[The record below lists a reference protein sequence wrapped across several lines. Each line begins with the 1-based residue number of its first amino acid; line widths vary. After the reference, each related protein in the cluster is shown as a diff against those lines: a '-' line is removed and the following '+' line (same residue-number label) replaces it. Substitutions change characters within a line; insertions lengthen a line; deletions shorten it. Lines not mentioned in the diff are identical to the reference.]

1 MDSSGKIYGYLD
13 TCINTKASDLHLKA
27 NQPPYMRFAGKLE
40 EIDLLPLNTEEIY
53 NFVHGYLTQEQAE
66 KYASGGEADFSFS
79 HNDYRI
85 RCNVYRDLYGDNL
98 ALRLLAL
105 KPGDF
110 SNLGIPLILKDYSK
124 KRSGLIL
131 ITGPTGS
138 GKSTTLTCMLDYIN
152 HNKSAHIITLEDPIE
167 YIHTSSKCIITQREI
182 GKDTKSFGKAI
193 EAAMRQD
200 PDIIM
205 VGEMRDL
212 ESVAAAIAAAET
224 GHLVL
229 STLHTKGAE
238 NTVDRI
244 IDMFPAGQQNQIRVQ
259 LGMTLLLVCSQQLV
273 PGLEPGTRHLATEVM
288 VCNQAIK
295 NLIRTGK
302 THMISSTMQTSRKEG
317 MFIMKDSLQQLFLDG
332 KISQEEMEQYMF

>member
-1 MDSSGKIYGYLD
+1 MIYGEKIDGYLD
-13 TCINTKASDLHLKA
+13 TCIASKASDLHLKTTM
-27 NQPPYMRFAGKLE
+27 PPFMRYMGGLKPIDSFPLETGFIYDFIMKL
-40 EIDLLPLNTEEIY
+40 
-53 NFVHGYLTQEQAE
+53 LTPEQ
-66 KYASGGEADFSFS
+66 KKLYDSGGEADFSFS
-79 HNDYRI
+79 YSSYRF
-85 RCNVYRDLYGDNL
+85 RCNAYRDLRGDNL

-105 KPGDF
+105 EPGDF

-124 KRSGLIL
+124 KRSVLIL

-138 GKSTTLTCMLDYIN
+138 GKSTTLTCMIDFIN
-152 HNKSAHIITLEDPIE
+152 ENKNAHIITLEDPIE
-167 YIHTSSKCIITQREI
+167 YIHTSKKCVVTQREI

-193 EAAMRQD
+193 ESAMRQD

-238 NTVDRI
+238 STVDRI
-244 IDMFPAGQQNQIRVQ
+244 IDMFPAAQQNQIRVQ
-259 LGMTLLLVCSQQLV
+259 LGMTLLLVCCQQLV
-273 PGLEPGTRHLATEVM
+273 PGLEGGKRHLAAEVM
-288 VCNQAIK
+288 VCNQAVR
-295 NLIRTGK
+295 NLIRSGK

-317 MFIMKDSLQQLFLDG
+317 MFIMKDSLERLFAEG
-332 KISQEEMEQYMF
+332 KISEEDKEQFMF

>member
-1 MDSSGKIYGYLD
+1 MIYSDKIDGYLD
-13 TCINTKASDLHLKA
+13 TCISARASDLHLKA
-27 NQPPYMRFAGKLE
+27 SMNPFMRYSGGLKS
-40 EIDLLPLNTEEIY
+40 IDAFPLDTTEVY
-53 NFVHGYLTQEQAE
+53 NFIQQVLTPEQKE

-79 HNDYRI
+79 YSDYRF
-85 RCNVYRDLYGDNL
+85 RCNAYHDLHGDNL

-105 KPGDF
+105 EPGDF
-110 SNLGIPLILKDYSK
+110 SNLGIPLILKDFSK

-138 GKSTTLTCMLDYIN
+138 GKSTTLTCMIDYIN
-152 HNKSAHIITLEDPIE
+152 ENKNAHIITLEDPVE
-167 YIHTSSKCIITQREI
+167 YIHTSKKCVITQREI
-182 GKDTKSFGKAI
+182 GKNTKSFGKAI

-238 NTVDRI
+238 STVDRI
-244 IDMFPAGQQNQIRVQ
+244 IDMFPAAQQNQIRVQ
-259 LGMTLLLVCSQQLV
+259 LGMTLLLVCCQQLV
-273 PGLEPGTRHLATEVM
+273 PGLERGRRHLAAEVM
-288 VCNQAIK
+288 VCNQAIR
-295 NLIRTGK
+295 NLIRVGK

-317 MFIMKDSLQQLFLDG
+317 MFIMKDSLEKLYTEG
-332 KISQEEMEQYMF
+332 KISEDDKEQFMF

>member
-1 MDSSGKIYGYLD
+1 MVNSSRIAGYLD
-13 TCINTKASDLHLKA
+13 NCISQKASDLHLKA
-27 NQPPYMRFAGKLE
+27 GMPPYMRYAGGLKP
-40 EIDLLPLNTEEIY
+40 IDSSAVSTEEISSFI
-53 NFVHGYLTQEQAE
+53 NGLLTEEQAE
-66 KYASGGEADFSFS
+66 KYTSGGEVDFSFS
-79 HNDYRI
+79 YNDYRF
-85 RCNVYRDLYGDNL
+85 RSNAYRDLNGDNL
-98 ALRLLAL
+98 AMRLLAL

-110 SNLGIPLILKDYSK
+110 GDLGIPLILKEYAF

-152 HNKSAHIITLEDPIE
+152 QNKNAHIITLEDPIE
-167 YIHTSSKCIITQREI
+167 YIHQSKKCVITQREI
-182 GKDTKSFGKAI
+182 GKDTQSFGKAI

-259 LGMTLLLVCSQQLV
+259 LGMTLLMVCSQQLV
-273 PGLEPGTRHLATEVM
+273 PGLEYGTRHLAAEVM
-288 VCNQAIK
+288 VCNQAIR

-302 THMISSTMQTSRKEG
+302 THMISSTMQTSRREG
-317 MFIMKDSLQQLFLDG
+317 MFIMKDSLEKLHAEG
-332 KISQEEMEQYMF
+332 KISLEDKEQYMF